1 MLELILILIYLGPGI
16 LLLLAA
22 LSLADMA
29 DSDE

>member
-22 LSLADMA
+22 LSLANVA
-29 DSDE
+29 DGDE